1 MFILKFN
8 LDKIYLSIFFWKYK
22 RFLQNDYFPMGL
34 NYWNKWKYTV
44 KMTLFFYFLPAKIS
58 NACLIL
64 LLSVWVKKNE
74 FVNLSI
80 SVIFYP
86 RRLSVCLPRSRRSP
100 PHRSPALLHCDVN
113 ITKAPGLWITS
124 TPDLTLTGHQ
134 LSDLSLLKSRFA
146 AAFGAVVPPCCRCLL
161 GWGERAHSVY
171 LVTGHS
177 FSGDF
182 LTSPS
187 ALLFR
192 SAWNRIAFDA

>member
-64 LLSVWVKKNE
+64 LLSVWVKKM
-74 FVNLSI
+74 
-80 SVIFYP
+80 
-86 RRLSVCLPRSRRSP
+86 
-100 PHRSPALLHCDVN
+100 
-113 ITKAPGLWITS
+113 
-124 TPDLTLTGHQ
+124 
-134 LSDLSLLKSRFA
+134 SL
-146 AAFGAVVPPCCRCLL
+146 
-161 GWGERAHSVY
+161 
-171 LVTGHS
+171 
-177 FSGDF
+177 

-187 ALLFR
+187 PSFSTHAASQSVSLDLDVLLHIDLLPCCTATSTSRRHLDCELPQLQIWHSQVTSSLIRVCWNLGSQQR
-192 SAWNRIAFDA
+192 SAPSFLLVAAAF